1 MSKQIVMGCHVHDP
15 LFFNSFYPPTFKECI
30 LLIFQS
36 LWVIQMGMGVLSSH
50 EDFIFRAYVER
61 RHFECE
67 GGD

>member
-1 MSKQIVMGCHVHDP
+1 
-15 LFFNSFYPPTFKECI
+15 
-30 LLIFQS
+30 
-36 LWVIQMGMGVLSSH
+36 VIQMGMGVLSSH